1 MVAAKSHYFMSVYFY
16 TYQGADPMQHHAA
29 PEPPVIRPVGFAT
42 GLATPAP
49 LGRATP
55 EEPQRNPMLNHLNV
69 DQIKQIADMSNEC
82 RAVRDTILNKTYQ
95 TDVDEV
101 SRPRGERNPSSFD
114 SLEVVEA
121 VDDSGKYQQLRGM
134 IADLTD
140 DARIEL
146 RAIMWIGR
154 GDFSAGEW
162 DKALTQAD
170 GSSNQTVIDTLAEK
184 ADLHDYLMK
193 GLYKLDLL

>member
-1 MVAAKSHYFMSVYFY
+1 MMAAKSHYFMIVYFY
-16 TYQGADPMQHHAA
+16 TDQAHDPMQHHAA
-29 PEPPVIRPVGFAT
+29 PEPLAVRPVGFAQVW
-42 GLATPAP
+42 LRQYRYRATPAK
-49 LGRATP
+49 
-55 EEPQRNPMLNHLNV
+55 PQRNPMLNHLTV
-69 DQIKQIADMSNEC
+69 DQIRQIADMSNEC

-121 VDDSGKYQQLRGM
+121 MDDSGKYQQLRGM
-134 IADLTD
+134 IADMTD

-146 RAIMWIGR
+146 RAVMWVGR

-162 DKALTQAD
+162 DKAFSQAD
-170 GSSNQTVIDTLAEK
+170 GSSSQTVIDTLAEK

>member
-1 MVAAKSHYFMSVYFY
+1 MIIYFY
-16 TYQGADPMQHHAA
+16 TNQDDYPMQHHAA
-29 PEPPVIRPVGFAT
+29 PEPRVIRAVGSAT

-49 LGRATP
+49 LGRATSA
-55 EEPQRNPMLNHLNV
+55 EPQRNPMLNHLTI

-82 RAVRDTILNKTYQ
+82 RALRDTILNKTYQ

-101 SRPRGERNPSSFD
+101 PLPRGERNPSSFD

-121 VDDSGKYQQLRGM
+121 VDDSGKYQQLRSM
-134 IADLTD
+134 IANLTD

-146 RAIMWIGR
+146 RTVMWIGR

-162 DKALTQAD
+162 NKALTQAD

-193 GLYKLDLL
+193 GLYNLNLL

>member
-1 MVAAKSHYFMSVYFY
+1 MAAKSNYFMNVYFY
-16 TYQGADPMQHHAA
+16 MDHRDDPMQHHAA

-42 GLATPAP
+42 GSATPAP
-49 LGRATP
+49 IGGATP
-55 EEPQRNPMLNHLNV
+55 AEPQRNTMLNHLTV
-69 DQIKQIADMSNEC
+69 DQIRQIADMSNEC
-82 RAVRDTILNKTYQ
+82 RALRDTILNKTYQ

-101 SRPRGERNPSSFD
+101 SLPRGERNASSFD

-121 VDDSGKYQQLRGM
+121 VDGTGKYQQLRGM

-146 RAIMWIGR
+146 RTVMWIGR

-184 ADLHDYLMK
+184 AGLHDYLMK
-193 GLYKLDLL
+193 GLYSLDLL